1 MKYIA
6 ALITVLV
13 LGACQMA
20 KFDRYPGKVQSTFPQ
35 SIRGTYYF
43 VVPAEFASAS
53 SGIKAGDTVLYVI
66 TEKSVS
72 VIDTSGKKSTKS
84 LGKNQVLTLV
94 EDEYYVISNRDSD
107 YDKYWN
113 CMIYIGDK
121 KALHIYPLI
130 DETRKSN
137 LGKYFQREFI
147 ELNESKDSVFG
158 YKMDDAAFAR
168 YFKKELKSDPIKLK
182 RLR

>member
-1 MKYIA
+1 MKYIS
-6 ALITVLV
+6 ALITVLF

-20 KFDRYPGKVQSTFPQ
+20 KFDRYPGKVQDTFPE

-53 SGIKAGDTVLYVI
+53 SGIKAGDTVLYEI
-66 TEKSVS
+66 TEKAVS
-72 VIDTSGKKSTKS
+72 IVDTSGKKSTKQ
-84 LGKNQVLTLV
+84 LDKNQVLTLV
-94 EDEYYVISNRDSD
+94 EGRYYVISSRDND

-113 CMIYIGDK
+113 CMVYIGDK
-121 KALHIYPLI
+121 KALLIYPVI
-130 DETRKSN
+130 DETRKSS

-147 ELNESKDSVFG
+147 GLNESKDSVFG
-158 YKMDDAAFAR
+158 YKMNDAAFAR
-168 YFKKELKSDPIKLK
+168 YFKKELKPDPIKLK

>member
-6 ALITVLV
+6 ALVTVLV

-20 KFDRYPGKVQSTFPQ
+20 KFDRYPGKVQNTFPA

-43 VVPAEFASAS
+43 VLPPEFTSAT
-53 SGIKAGDTVLYVI
+53 SGLKAGDTVFYEI
-66 TEKSVS
+66 TEKAVS
-72 VIDTSGKKSTKS
+72 IVDTSGKKSTKS

-94 EDEYYVISNRDSD
+94 EGTYYVISNRDND
-107 YDKYWN
+107 YEKYWN
-113 CMIYIGDK
+113 CMVYEGDK
-121 KALHIYPLI
+121 KALLIYPVI

-158 YKMDDAAFAR
+158 YKMNDSAFVR
-168 YFKKELKSDPIKLK
+168 YFKKELKSGPIKLK
-182 RLR
+182 RMR